1 MKRKFLPI
9 GRQSFRDLR
18 EENCIYVDKTES
30 IYHFCTQGKMY
41 FLSRPRRFGKSLL
54 LSTLKGLFPI
64 LQQRTIFI
72 K

>member
-30 IYHFCTQGKMY
+30 IYHFSLRVKCIFFQGQAVSENHCY
-41 FLSRPRRFGKSLL
+41 FLP
-54 LSTLKGLFPI
+54 LKGYFLYYNKEPF
-64 LQQRTIFI
+64 L
-72 K
+72 